1 MDEIRE
7 FIYFLYDNEMH
18 VEQRV
23 THEYHGLTH
32 DYDMYLTEEE
42 VYEKYEKF
50 LSMKTLQD
58 KPEAL

>member
-7 FIYFLYDNEMH
+7 FIDFLYDNEMH
-18 VEQRV
+18 VEHRV

-42 VYEKYEKF
+42 VYEMYEKF
-50 LSMKTLQD
+50 LSMKTPQD
-58 KPEAL
+58 KSKGT